1 MLTVYIAVAILP
13 LPTILLTDNEAK
25 FEEVLHVAE
34 DGQRH
39 LWTLPILLRI
49 VAYQM
54 LQIGFNSLDSNFF
67 GPVRTSNTP

>member
-1 MLTVYIAVAILP
+1 MLLQTVI
-13 LPTILLTDNEAK
+13 LTDNEAK

-49 VAYQM
+49 VAYQL
-54 LQIGFNSLDSNFF
+54 LQIGFNSIDSNLF
-67 GPVRTSNTP
+67 GQVRTPNI